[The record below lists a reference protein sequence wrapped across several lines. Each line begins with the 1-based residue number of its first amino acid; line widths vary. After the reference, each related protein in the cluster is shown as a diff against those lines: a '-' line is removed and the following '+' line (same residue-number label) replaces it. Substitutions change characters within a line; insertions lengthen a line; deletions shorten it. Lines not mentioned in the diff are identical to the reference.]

1 MENDKL
7 DKLNENFDEDINKL
21 FEVFQQID
29 FDALFK
35 QEPN

>member
-7 DKLNENFDEDINKL
+7 ERLNENFDETINKL

-29 FDALFK
+29 FDELFTK
-35 QEPN
+35 GPD